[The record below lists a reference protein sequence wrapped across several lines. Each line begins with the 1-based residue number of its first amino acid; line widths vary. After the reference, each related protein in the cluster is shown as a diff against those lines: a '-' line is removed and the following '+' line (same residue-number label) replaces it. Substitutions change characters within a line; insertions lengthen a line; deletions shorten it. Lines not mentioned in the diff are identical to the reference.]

1 MPDETGVT
9 TWTATRL
16 QMIDALQ
23 QIPVQDPAPQ
33 PAPRRRSRLRKA
45 PAAVPHQVTCPLD
58 VPGVADLILAHL
70 PEAGA
75 VQEISDAEFEAAKAD
90 VIARFGA
97 VPLSLQRVADR
108 GGRFGLPVITA
119 MADSAV
125 TLSLGDLAAKDA
137 EIEREKRRAGEAGQ
151 ELAELRAAH
160 SAAIADVTERAG
172 RLETEAASLR
182 DGTAGLLVDT
192 CKAEARAD
200 IARAALVRLA
210 APGTSITARRKIAA
224 DAVAELDAAAAGEA
238 VAPDEPA

>member
-1 MPDETGVT
+1 MPDDTGVT

-16 QMIDALQ
+16 QMIRALQ

-45 PAAVPHQVTCPLD
+45 PAAVPHKVTCPLD

-75 VQEISDAEFEAAKAD
+75 VPEISEAEFEAAKAD

-137 EIEREKRRAGEAGQ
+137 EIEDLTGRA
-151 ELAELRAAH
+151 
-160 SAAIADVTERAG
+160 ERA
-172 RLETEAASLR
+172 EAKLSHAI
-182 DGTAGLLVDT
+182 G
-192 CKAEARAD
+192 
-200 IARAALVRLA
+200 ALQWFA
-210 APGTSITARRKIAA
+210 APGAMSATARRQRASE
-224 DAVAELDAAAAGEA
+224 VLSFLDAAAAGEA
-238 VAPDEPA
+238 VAADEPA